1 VKQIPC
7 DSEKSGMSIPGVLMG
22 NTEYPEVKAK
32 HQNSLQ
38 EEQNEGGKVE
48 IKGVVNAFAQPVIQ
62 GKRRHNHRPVG
73 LVGRERTECG
83 RALEKYGYIADIP
96 YVDVIDDR
104 MGIVKMEAVVKM
116 IGIRKEDRD
125 QENHSEDIENMPIFC
140 GHINYSLL

>member
-7 DSEKSGMSIPGVLMG
+7 DSEKSGIIIPGMLMG
-22 NTEYPEVKAK
+22 NTEYPEVKTK

-48 IKGVVNAFAQPVIQ
+48 TKGVVNAFAQPVIQ

-83 RALEKYGYIADIP
+83 RAPEKHGYIADIP
-96 YVDVIDDR
+96 YIDVIDDR
-104 MGIVKMEAVVKM
+104 VGIVKMKAVVKM
-116 IGIRKEDRD
+116 IGIRKEDCY
-125 QENHSEDIENMPIFC
+125 QEDRTEDIKNMPIFC